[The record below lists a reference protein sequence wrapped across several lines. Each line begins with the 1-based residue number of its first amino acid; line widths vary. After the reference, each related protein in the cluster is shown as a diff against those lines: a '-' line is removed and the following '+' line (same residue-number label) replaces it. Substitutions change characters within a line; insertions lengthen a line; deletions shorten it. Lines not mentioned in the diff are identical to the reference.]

1 MFNVYKVNWLEV
13 FNWYEDF
20 YRIEFVMRIWITSS
34 NQCRLFL
41 EYDIHLD
48 SSLIADEQVEEFWW
62 IEIYYYFL
70 FKKEKVTKGNNT
82 LWLEICGYRFT
93 DNDDDEI
100 LSVSTKQRISFTKSY
115 NKLSIIRLVE
125 YEFIKIN
132 I

>member
-1 MFNVYKVNWLEV
+1 
-13 FNWYEDF
+13 
-20 YRIEFVMRIWITSS
+20 MRVWITSS

-48 SSLIADEQVEEFWW
+48 SSLIPDEQVEEFFV
-62 IEIYYYFL
+62 IKIHYDFFL

-100 LSVSTKQRISFTKSY
+100 LSVSTKQQRVYFTKSY
-115 NKLSIIRLVE
+115 NKLSIIRLVK
-125 YEFIKIN
+125 YEFIKDKYFIN
-132 I
+132 LV